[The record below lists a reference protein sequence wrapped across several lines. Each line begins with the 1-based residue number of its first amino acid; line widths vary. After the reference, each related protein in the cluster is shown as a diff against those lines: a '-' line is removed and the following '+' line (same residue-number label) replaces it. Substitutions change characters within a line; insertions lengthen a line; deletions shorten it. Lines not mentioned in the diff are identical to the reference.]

1 MTRNIRNIASS
12 QPLLSKN
19 PYFSLHKTS
28 FFGKN
33 LVVVYFSANFATEI
47 ISKWELK

>member
-12 QPLLSKN
+12 HPLLSKN

-28 FFGKN
+28 FLGKN